1 MSPDEPDI
9 CERTVDGWTRYA
21 FREQRGYIVLIG
33 QPVHG
38 DGWTY
43 WAWSTRLVVETEQ
56 QARNLVMA

>member
-1 MSPDEPDI
+1 MQDEPDI
-9 CERTVDGWTRYA
+9 CERTGDGWTRYA
-21 FREQRGYIVLIG
+21 FREQHAIIVLIG

-38 DGWTY
+38 NGWTY

>member
-1 MSPDEPDI
+1 MSDEPDI
-9 CERTVDGWTRYA
+9 CERTTDGWTRYA
-21 FREQRGYIVLIG
+21 FHEQGKIVVLIG

-38 DGWTY
+38 DGWTH